1 LSVLA
6 LSAWIERI
14 MEDTTLTS
22 RETLS
27 RAEPR
32 TLAGRVGELL
42 RLAVPV
48 IVSRSGQLVMAV
60 VNTILVGQYAA
71 EHLAYL
77 SVAHAITMPLFVGS
91 TGFVLGTLVETA
103 RFHGAGRPTECGATW
118 RRGLFYA
125 LIVGAACLC
134 VALMG
139 EAILAISGV
148 SDQLVNEGG
157 KVVRILALGLPF
169 MVIYMTSAYFLEGLK
184 RPIPAMVFMLIANA
198 VNLVLNWSFIY
209 GHFGLPAMGA
219 EGSAWATTIVRA
231 LLALMIVLYIWFLR
245 DRDSLGVRRRAHG
258 GWKTW
263 AQQRRTG
270 YSAGLSQ
277 LVESSAFALLTLIAG
292 RIGIMAAAGYSIAFQ
307 ILGLVFMIALGI
319 GSATAVLVGHARGR
333 KDTAG
338 MARAGWLGLS
348 IDVILVFAVG
358 STVSSLAPWIT
369 AGFAADPAL
378 LAIATP
384 LIAYMGFVVVPDTCQ
399 AVTALALR
407 ARGDNW
413 MPVVAHMVSYYAV
426 LAPFAWYLALH
437 TDRGVMGILDA
448 ILIASLVSA
457 TLLVGRLYYLC
468 RRDKK

>member
-1 LSVLA
+1 
-6 LSAWIERI
+6 
-14 MEDTTLTS
+14 MDDTTLTS
-22 RETLS
+22 RDAPV

-48 IVSRSGQLVMAV
+48 IVSRSGQLVMAL

-77 SVAHAITMPLFVGS
+77 SIAHAITMPLFVGS

-103 RFHGAGRPTECGATW
+103 RFHGAGRSAECGATW
-118 RRGLFYA
+118 RRGLVYA
-125 LIVGAACLC
+125 LLVGVVCLSI
-134 VALMG
+134 ALMG
-139 EAILAISGV
+139 EAILAFSGL

-169 MVIYMTSAYFLEGLK
+169 MVIYITSAYFLEGLK
-184 RPIPAMVFMLIANA
+184 RPNAPMVMMLIANA
-198 VNLVLNWSFIY
+198 INLVLNWSFIY

-231 LLALMIVLYIWFLR
+231 LLAGMIVLYIWNLR
-245 DRDSLGVRRRAHG
+245 DRESLCIRRRAHG
-258 GWKTW
+258 GWTSW

-292 RIGIMAAAGYSIAFQ
+292 RIGIMAAAAYSIAFQ

-333 KDTAG
+333 KDAAG

-348 IDVILVFAVG
+348 VDVILVFCIGA
-358 STVSSLAPWIT
+358 SVSQAAPWI
-369 AGFAADPAL
+369 APAFAADPAL
-378 LAIATP
+378 LAVATS
-384 LIAYMGFVVVPDTCQ
+384 LVAYMGFVVVPDTCQ

-413 MPVVAHMVSYYAV
+413 IPVLTHMISYYAV

-437 TDRGVMGILDA
+437 TDRGVAGILDA
-448 ILIASLVSA
+448 ILIASVVSA
-457 TLLVGRLYYLC
+457 TFLVGRFYLLS
-468 RRDKK
+468 RRDAKAGVP

>member
-1 LSVLA
+1 
-6 LSAWIERI
+6 
-14 MEDTTLTS
+14 MDDTTLTS
-22 RETLS
+22 RDTYP

-32 TLAGRVGELL
+32 TLMGRVGELL

-60 VNTILVGQYAA
+60 VNTILVGQYAP

-77 SVAHAITMPLFVGS
+77 SIAHAITMPLFVGS

-118 RRGLFYA
+118 RRGLVYA
-125 LIVGAACLC
+125 LIVGAACLG

-139 EAILAISGV
+139 EVILAFSGL

-157 KVVRILALGLPF
+157 KVVRVLALGLPF
-169 MVIYMTSAYFLEGLK
+169 MVIYMTSAYFLEALK
-184 RPIPAMVFMLIANA
+184 RPNAAMVMMLIAN
-198 VNLVLNWSFIY
+198 VFNLALNWTFIY
-209 GHFGLPAMGA
+209 GHLGLPAMGA

-231 LLALMIVLYIWFLR
+231 LLAGMIVLYIWNLR
-245 DRDSLGVRRRAHG
+245 DRESLGVRRRAHG
-258 GWKTW
+258 GWASW

-292 RIGIMAAAGYSIAFQ
+292 RIGIMAAAAYSIAFQ
-307 ILGLVFMIALGI
+307 ILGLVFMIALGV

-333 KDTAG
+333 KDVPG

-348 IDVILVFAVG
+348 VNVIMVLCIGA
-358 STVSSLAPWIT
+358 SVSLAAPWI
-369 AGFAADPAL
+369 APGFTADPTL
-378 LAIATP
+378 LAISTS

-413 MPVVAHMVSYYAV
+413 MPVLAHTISYYVV
-426 LAPFAWYLALH
+426 LAPGAWYFALH
-437 TDRGVMGILDA
+437 TERGVLGILDA
-448 ILIASLVSA
+448 ILIASVVSA
-457 TLLVGRLYYLC
+457 TFLVGRFYVLS
-468 RRDKK
+468 RRDRT

>member
-1 LSVLA
+1 
-6 LSAWIERI
+6 
-14 MEDTTLTS
+14 MDDTTLTS
-22 RETLS
+22 RDAPV

-48 IVSRSGQLVMAV
+48 IVSRSGQLVMALI
-60 VNTILVGQYAA
+60 NTILVGQYAA

-77 SVAHAITMPLFVGS
+77 SIAHAITMPLFVGS

-103 RFHGAGRPTECGATW
+103 RFHGAGRPAECGATW
-118 RRGLFYA
+118 RRGVVYA
-125 LIVGAACLC
+125 LLVGVICLS

-139 EAILAISGV
+139 EAILAFSGL

-169 MVIYMTSAYFLEGLK
+169 MVIYITSAYFLEGLK
-184 RPIPAMVFMLIANA
+184 RPNAPMVMMLIANA
-198 VNLVLNWSFIY
+198 INLVLNWSFIY
-209 GHFGLPAMGA
+209 GHFGLSAMGA

-231 LLALMIVLYIWFLR
+231 LLAGMIVLYIWNLR
-245 DRDSLGVRRRAHG
+245 DRESLCIRRRAHG
-258 GWKTW
+258 GWTSW

-292 RIGIMAAAGYSIAFQ
+292 RIGIMAAAAYSIAFQ

-333 KDTAG
+333 KDAAG

-348 IDVILVFAVG
+348 VDVILVFCIGA
-358 STVSSLAPWIT
+358 SVSQAAPWI
-369 AGFAADPAL
+369 APAFAADPAL
-378 LAIATP
+378 LAIATS
-384 LIAYMGFVVVPDTCQ
+384 LVAYMGFVVVPDTCQ

-413 MPVVAHMVSYYAV
+413 IPVLTHMISYYAV

-437 TDRGVMGILDA
+437 TDRGVAGILDA
-448 ILIASLVSA
+448 ILIASVVSA
-457 TLLVGRLYYLC
+457 TFLVGRFYLLS
-468 RRDKK
+468 RRDAKAGAP

>member
-1 LSVLA
+1 
-6 LSAWIERI
+6 
-14 MEDTTLTS
+14 MDDTTLSS
-22 RETLS
+22 RDTYP

-118 RRGLFYA
+118 RRGLVYA
-125 LIVGAACLC
+125 VIVGVVCLC
-134 VALMG
+134 IALMG
-139 EAILAISGV
+139 EVILAFSGL
-148 SDQLVNEGG
+148 SDQLVTESG
-157 KVVRILALGLPF
+157 KVVRVLALGLPF

-184 RPIPAMVFMLIANA
+184 RPNAPMAMMLIANIFSLA
-198 VNLVLNWSFIY
+198 LNWTFIY

-231 LLALMIVLYIWFLR
+231 LLAGMIVLYIWHLR
-245 DRDSLGVRRRAHG
+245 DRESLGVRRRAHG
-258 GWKTW
+258 GWASW

-292 RIGIMAAAGYSIAFQ
+292 RIGIMAAAAYSIAFQ
-307 ILGLVFMIALGI
+307 ILGLVFMIALGV

-333 KDTAG
+333 KDLVG

-348 IDVILVFAVG
+348 ANVILVFCIGA
-358 STVSSLAPWIT
+358 SVSLAAPWIAPAFT
-369 AGFAADPAL
+369 VDPTL
-378 LAIATP
+378 LAISTS

-399 AVTALALR
+399 AVTAMALR

-413 MPVVAHMVSYYAV
+413 MPVLAHMISYYLV
-426 LAPFAWYLALH
+426 LAPGAWYFALH
-437 TDRGVMGILDA
+437 TDRGVAGILDA
-448 ILIASLVSA
+448 ILIASAVSA
-457 TLLVGRLYYLC
+457 TFLVGRLYLVS
-468 RRDKK
+468 RRDAKTGAL